1 MIAMRW
7 GILCLLVPTLGGP
20 VFADALLSVS
30 ATAGAQ
36 SCSQTAASSA
46 SCSVSSSMSVAAGQF
61 YSPVS
66 AGGSIEF
73 GSTDLAT
80 LSLGPP
86 AVGPLDYSLEGDWS
100 MGQGIGLSGQAGVTL
115 TASLDLPSDSGNW
128 TFYGTSYDA
137 TDDQGG
143 GIGPIEIF
151 TTDGNGW
158 ILGGS
163 PSSFTVSHTPGTPF
177 SVFIDVSD
185 VVQAADSS
193 NNLDFQLRMVDPIS
207 TPEPATWM
215 LVGGVLLLGF
225 TARIIRSTI

>member
-7 GILCLLVPTLGGP
+7 GIFCLLVATLGGP

-30 ATAGAQ
+30 ASAGAQ

-46 SCSVSSSMSVAAGQF
+46 SCSVSSSVYVAAGQF

-66 AGGSIEF
+66 AGGSIAFE
-73 GSTDLAT
+73 STGLAA
-80 LSLGPP
+80 LSIGPQ
-86 AVGPLDYSLEGDWS
+86 AVGPLDYSLEGDWA
-100 MGQGIGLSGQAGVTL
+100 MGQGIGLSGEAGVTL

-128 TFYGTSYDA
+128 TFYGTTYDA

-143 GIGPIEIF
+143 GIGPIEIS

-158 ILGGS
+158 IMGGS
-163 PSSFTVSHTPGTPF
+163 PSSFTVAHTPGTPF
-177 SVFIDVSD
+177 SVLIDVSD

-225 TARIIRSTI
+225 AAGIIRAAV